1 MVEVSSLA
9 EKARVYQ
16 LAKDLGITSKELIG
30 ILQELNVE
38 VKSHMSSLDFGV
50 SDLVLDYL
58 TRTDK
63 ETGKDGKHLK
73 TELPGSDEDD
83 FQDLLQKKDRKER
96 VEGDEVEEL
105 EEDEFQ
111 STKIKVRDEKKK
123 KKKKWEGEVFD
134 ATILTAEKTK
144 PIKIKKK
151 KRQDRQEEEL
161 STEEKLELNRTVF
174 IVDPVSVKELA
185 NRMELPPNELIKEF
199 IRMKLMVSLNQL
211 VSAENAAKVAE
222 RFGIAIEV
230 VDAYTEEV
238 FEEKKEEV
246 EHLVHRPPVVTV
258 MGHVDHGKTSLLD
271 SIRETHVTDTEAG
284 GITQS
289 IGAYQVEVNGNH
301 ITFIDTPGHEAF
313 TQMRARGANITDI
326 VVLVVAA
333 DDGVM
338 PQTLEA
344 VSHARAA
351 KTSGNTPIIV
361 AINKIDKPQSN
372 PDRVKQ
378 QLAELGLVP
387 EQWGGDTITVL
398 VSARTKEGISELLDM
413 ILLQSEMLELKVN
426 PDKKAR
432 GTILEARLDKQRG
445 PVATVIVQQGTLR
458 EGDAVIAGLVYG
470 KIRAMTNYKGEKL
483 KEASPAMPVEITGLS
498 DVPQAGDDLFVC
510 ENDRK
515 AKQLATGRAEK
526 VREEKMKSV
535 KRVTLT
541 DLFKQLQDGQIKEL
555 NIIIKADTQG
565 SVEAMTQALNKLST
579 DEVRVNVILGGV
591 GAVNESDIMLASAS
605 NAIIIGFNVRS
616 DSNIVKLAENE
627 KIDVR
632 FYRIIYQA
640 IDDIR
645 AAMAGLLEPIYREV
659 ALGKAEIR
667 ATFNVSKVGVIGGAY
682 VIEGKI
688 TRSADVRV
696 LRDNVVICEGKISS
710 LKRFKDDAREVLA
723 GYECG
728 IGVERFNALCPKD
741 IIEAYELQ
749 PIMREL

>member
-1 MVEVSSLA
+1 MA
-9 EKARVYQ
+9 EKTRVYQ

-30 ILQELNVE
+30 ILQELNVD
-38 VKSHMSSLDFGV
+38 VKSHMSTLEFGV
-50 SDLVLDYL
+50 SDQVLDYL

-63 ETGKDGKHLK
+63 VSEVNHFQSEIKEAEEDEGQYQ
-73 TELPGSDEDD
+73 ELLPKKER
-83 FQDLLQKKDRKER
+83 KDR
-96 VEGDEVEEL
+96 VDEIEEL
-105 EEDEFQ
+105 EEEEFQ
-111 STKIKVRDEKKK
+111 GGKIKVRDDKKK
-123 KKKKWEGEVFD
+123 KKKKWEGDVLD
-134 ATILTAEKTK
+134 TILTVEKTK
-144 PIKIKKK
+144 PAKIKKK
-151 KRQDRQEEEL
+151 KRQDKQEEGQL
-161 STEEKLELNRTVF
+161 TEEKPELTRTVY

-185 NRMELPPNELIKEF
+185 TRMELPPNELIKEF
-199 IRMKLMVSLNQL
+199 IKMKLMVSLNQL

-230 VDAYTEEV
+230 VDAYTEEIL
-238 FEEKKEEV
+238 EEKKEEV
-246 EHLVHRPPVVTV
+246 ENLVPRPPVVTV

-271 SIRETHVTDTEAG
+271 SIRATHVTDTEAG

-289 IGAYQVEVNGNH
+289 IGAYQVEVNGH
-301 ITFIDTPGHEAF
+301 PITFIDTPGHEAF

-338 PQTLEA
+338 PQTIEA

-351 KTSGNTPIIV
+351 KTSGTIPILV

-387 EQWGGDTITVL
+387 EQWGGDTITVP
-398 VSARTKEGISELLDM
+398 VSARTKEGINELLDM
-413 ILLQSEMLELKVN
+413 ILLQSEMLELKAN

-432 GTILEARLDKQRG
+432 GTILEAKLDKQRG

-470 KIRAMTNYKGEKL
+470 KIRAMTNYKGERL
-483 KEASPAMPVEITGLS
+483 KEAYPAMPVEITGLS

-591 GAVNESDIMLASAS
+591 GAINERDIMLASAS

-640 IDDIR
+640 IDDIK

-682 VIEGKI
+682 VLEGKI

-728 IGVERFNALCPKD
+728 IGVEKFNGLCPKD

-749 PIMREL
+749 PVMREL

>member
-1 MVEVSSLA
+1 MEVSSLA
-9 EKARVYQ
+9 EKTRVYQ
-16 LAKDLGITSKELIG
+16 LAKDLGITSKELIV

-38 VKSHMSSLDFGV
+38 VKSHMSSLEFGV
-50 SDLVLDYL
+50 SDQVLDYL
-58 TRTDK
+58 TRSDK
-63 ETGKDGKHLK
+63 GTKIEHFKAEIEDSEEEYQ
-73 TELPGSDEDD
+73 ELLPKKE
-83 FQDLLQKKDRKER
+83 KKDR
-96 VEGDEVEEL
+96 GDEIEEL
-105 EEDEFQ
+105 EEEFQ
-111 STKIKVRDEKKK
+111 GGKRKIRDDKKK
-123 KKKKWEGEVFD
+123 KKKKWEGDVLD
-134 ATILTAEKTK
+134 TILTGEKAK
-144 PIKIKKK
+144 PVKIKKK
-151 KRQDRQEEEL
+151 KRQDKQEEEQL
-161 STEEKLELNRTVF
+161 LTEKPELTRTVY

-185 NRMELPPNELIKEF
+185 TRMELPPNELIKEF
-199 IRMKLMVSLNQL
+199 IKMKLMVSLNQL
-211 VSAENAAKVAE
+211 VSAENASKVAE

-246 EHLVHRPPVVTV
+246 EKLVHRPPVVTV

-271 SIRETHVTDTEAG
+271 SIRATHVTDTEAG

-289 IGAYQVEVNGNH
+289 IGAYQVGVNGH
-301 ITFIDTPGHEAF
+301 PITFIDTPGHEAF

-338 PQTLEA
+338 PQTIEA

-351 KTSGNTPIIV
+351 KASGTIPIIV

-387 EQWGGDTITVL
+387 EQWGGDTITVP
-398 VSARTKEGISELLDM
+398 VSARTKEGINDLLDM
-413 ILLQSEMLELKVN
+413 ILLQSEMLELKSN

-432 GTILEARLDKQRG
+432 GTILEAKLDKQRG
-445 PVATVIVQQGTLR
+445 PVATVIVQHGTLR

-470 KIRAMTNYKGEKL
+470 KIRAMTNYKGERL
-483 KEASPAMPVEITGLS
+483 KEAYPAMPVEITGLS

-591 GAVNESDIMLASAS
+591 GAINERDIMLASAS

-640 IDDIR
+640 IDDIK
-645 AAMAGLLEPIYREV
+645 AAMAGLLDPIYREV

-667 ATFNVSKVGVIGGAY
+667 ATFNVSKIGVIGGAY

-728 IGVERFNALCPKD
+728 IGVEKFNGLCPKD

-749 PIMREL
+749 PVMREL

>member
-9 EKARVYQ
+9 EKTRVYQ
-16 LAKDLGITSKELIG
+16 LAKDLNITSKELIV
-30 ILQELNVE
+30 ILQDLNVE
-38 VKSHMSSLDFGV
+38 VKSHMSSLEFGV
-50 SDLVLDYL
+50 SDQVLDYL
-58 TRTDK
+58 TRSDKGTDV
-63 ETGKDGKHLK
+63 GHLK
-73 TELPGSDEDD
+73 TEIEGSEEEV
-83 FQDLLQKKDRKER
+83 QDLLSNKDRKDR
-96 VEGDEVEEL
+96 GDEIEEL

-111 STKIKVRDEKKK
+111 SGKRKVRDDKKK
-123 KKKKWEGEVFD
+123 KKKKWEGDVLD
-134 ATILTAEKTK
+134 TILAGEKAK
-144 PIKIKKK
+144 PTKIKKK
-151 KRQDRQEEEL
+151 KRQDKQEEEQL
-161 STEEKLELNRTVF
+161 STEKPELTRTVF

-185 NRMELPPNELIKEF
+185 TRMELPPNELIKEF

-222 RFGIAIEV
+222 RFGIAIEA

-289 IGAYQVEVNGNH
+289 IGAYQVEVNGH
-301 ITFIDTPGHEAF
+301 PITFIDTPGHEAF

-338 PQTLEA
+338 PQTIEA

-351 KTSGNTPIIV
+351 KTSGTIPIIV

-398 VSARTKEGISELLDM
+398 VSARSKEGIDDLLDM
-413 ILLQSEMLELKVN
+413 ILLQSEMLELKAN

-432 GTILEARLDKQRG
+432 GTILEAKLDKQRG

-483 KEASPAMPVEITGLS
+483 KEAHPAMPVEIIGLS

-515 AKQLATGRAEK
+515 AKQLATSRAEK

-555 NIIIKADTQG
+555 NIVIKADTQG

-591 GAVNESDIMLASAS
+591 GAINERDIMLASAS

-645 AAMAGLLEPIYREV
+645 AAMAGLLDPIYREV

-667 ATFNVSKVGVIGGAY
+667 ATFNVSKIGVIGGAY

-728 IGVERFNALCPKD
+728 IGVEKFNGLCPKD

-749 PIMREL
+749 PVMREL

>member
-9 EKARVYQ
+9 EKTRVYQ

-30 ILQELNVE
+30 ILQELNVD
-38 VKSHMSSLDFGV
+38 VKSHMSTLEFGV
-50 SDLVLDYL
+50 SDQVLDYL

-63 ETGKDGKHLK
+63 VSEVNHFQSEIKEAEEDEGQYQ
-73 TELPGSDEDD
+73 ELLPKKER
-83 FQDLLQKKDRKER
+83 KDR
-96 VEGDEVEEL
+96 VDEIEEL
-105 EEDEFQ
+105 EEEEFQ
-111 STKIKVRDEKKK
+111 GGKIKVRDDKKK
-123 KKKKWEGEVFD
+123 KKKKWEGDVLD
-134 ATILTAEKTK
+134 TILTVEKTK
-144 PIKIKKK
+144 PAKIKKK
-151 KRQDRQEEEL
+151 KRQDKQEEGQL
-161 STEEKLELNRTVF
+161 TEEKPELTRTVY

-185 NRMELPPNELIKEF
+185 TRMELPPNELIKEF
-199 IRMKLMVSLNQL
+199 IKMKLMVSLNQL

-230 VDAYTEEV
+230 VDAYTEEIL
-238 FEEKKEEV
+238 EEKKEEV
-246 EHLVHRPPVVTV
+246 ENLVPRPPVVTV

-271 SIRETHVTDTEAG
+271 SIRATHVTDTEAG

-289 IGAYQVEVNGNH
+289 IGAYQVEVNGH
-301 ITFIDTPGHEAF
+301 PITFIDTPGHEAF

-338 PQTLEA
+338 PQTIEA

-351 KTSGNTPIIV
+351 KTSGTIPILV

-387 EQWGGDTITVL
+387 EQWGGDTITVP
-398 VSARTKEGISELLDM
+398 VSARTKEGINELLDM
-413 ILLQSEMLELKVN
+413 ILLQSEMLELKAN

-432 GTILEARLDKQRG
+432 GTILEAKLDKQRG

-470 KIRAMTNYKGEKL
+470 KIRAMTNYKGERL
-483 KEASPAMPVEITGLS
+483 KEAYPAMPVEITGLS

-591 GAVNESDIMLASAS
+591 GAINERDIMLASAS

-640 IDDIR
+640 IDDIK

-682 VIEGKI
+682 VLEGKI

-728 IGVERFNALCPKD
+728 IGVEKFNGLCPKD

-749 PIMREL
+749 PVMREL

>member
-9 EKARVYQ
+9 EKTRVYQ
-16 LAKDLGITSKELIG
+16 LAKDLGITSKDLIG
-30 ILQELNVE
+30 ILQELNVD
-38 VKSHMSSLDFGV
+38 VKSHMSTLEFGV
-50 SDLVLDYL
+50 SDQVLDYL
-58 TRTDK
+58 TRSDK
-63 ETGKDGKHLK
+63 VTEGEHFQAEIGETEGVGEYQDLLSKKDGKDGG
-73 TELPGSDEDD
+73 EEIED
-83 FQDLLQKKDRKER
+83 
-96 VEGDEVEEL
+96 L
-105 EEDEFQ
+105 EEEEFQ
-111 STKIKVRDEKKK
+111 GGKRKIRDDKKK
-123 KKKKWEGEVFD
+123 KKKKWEGD
-134 ATILTAEKTK
+134 ILDTILTAEKTK
-144 PIKIKKK
+144 PAKIKKK
-151 KRQDRQEEEL
+151 KRQDKQEEEQV
-161 STEEKLELNRTVF
+161 TEEKFELTRIVY

-185 NRMELPPNELIKEF
+185 TRMELPPNELIKEF
-199 IRMKLMVSLNQL
+199 IKMKLMVSLNQL
-211 VSAENAAKVAE
+211 VSADNAAKVAE

-230 VDAYTEEV
+230 VDAYTEEI

-246 EHLVHRPPVVTV
+246 ENLVFRPPVVTV

-271 SIRETHVTDTEAG
+271 SIRATHVTDTEAG

-289 IGAYQVEVNGNH
+289 IGAYQVEVNGH
-301 ITFIDTPGHEAF
+301 RITFIDTPGHEAF

-338 PQTLEA
+338 PQTIEA

-351 KTSGNTPIIV
+351 KISGTIPIIV

-387 EQWGGDTITVL
+387 EQWGGDTITVP
-398 VSARTKEGISELLDM
+398 VSARTKDGINDLLDM
-413 ILLQSEMLELKVN
+413 ILLQSEMLELKAN

-432 GTILEARLDKQRG
+432 GTILEAKLDKQRG

-470 KIRAMTNYKGEKL
+470 KIRAMTNYKGERL
-483 KEASPAMPVEITGLS
+483 KEAYPAMPVEITGLS

-591 GAVNESDIMLASAS
+591 GAVNERDIMLASAS

-640 IDDIR
+640 IDDIK

-682 VIEGKI
+682 VLEGKI

-728 IGVERFNALCPKD
+728 IGVEKFNGLCPKD

-749 PIMREL
+749 PVMREL

>member
-1 MVEVSSLA
+1 MA
-9 EKARVYQ
+9 EKTRVYQ
-16 LAKDLGITSKELIG
+16 LAKDLGITSKDLIG
-30 ILQELNVE
+30 ILQELNVD
-38 VKSHMSSLDFGV
+38 VKSHMSTLEFGV
-50 SDLVLDYL
+50 SDQVLDYL
-58 TRTDK
+58 TRSDK
-63 ETGKDGKHLK
+63 VTEGEHFKAEIGETEGVGEYQDLLSKKDGKDRG
-73 TELPGSDEDD
+73 EEIED
-83 FQDLLQKKDRKER
+83 
-96 VEGDEVEEL
+96 L
-105 EEDEFQ
+105 EEEEFQ
-111 STKIKVRDEKKK
+111 GGKRKIRDDKKK
-123 KKKKWEGEVFD
+123 KKKKWEGD
-134 ATILTAEKTK
+134 ILDTILTAEKTK
-144 PIKIKKK
+144 PAKIKKK
-151 KRQDRQEEEL
+151 KRQDKQEEEQV
-161 STEEKLELNRTVF
+161 TEEKFELTRIVY

-185 NRMELPPNELIKEF
+185 TRMELPPNELIKEF
-199 IRMKLMVSLNQL
+199 IKMKLMVSLNQL
-211 VSAENAAKVAE
+211 VSADNAAKVAE

-230 VDAYTEEV
+230 VDAYTEEI

-246 EHLVHRPPVVTV
+246 ENLVFRPPVVTV

-271 SIRETHVTDTEAG
+271 SIRATHVTDTEAG

-289 IGAYQVEVNGNH
+289 IGAYQVEVNGH
-301 ITFIDTPGHEAF
+301 RITFIDTPGHEAF

-338 PQTLEA
+338 PQTIEA

-351 KTSGNTPIIV
+351 KISGTIPIIV

-387 EQWGGDTITVL
+387 EQWGGDTITVP
-398 VSARTKEGISELLDM
+398 VSARTKDGINDLLDM
-413 ILLQSEMLELKVN
+413 ILLQSEMLELKAN

-432 GTILEARLDKQRG
+432 GTILEAKLDKQRG

-470 KIRAMTNYKGEKL
+470 KIRAMTNYKGERL
-483 KEASPAMPVEITGLS
+483 KEAYPAMPVEITGLS

-591 GAVNESDIMLASAS
+591 GAVNERDIMLASAS

-640 IDDIR
+640 IDDIK

-682 VIEGKI
+682 VLEGKI

-728 IGVERFNALCPKD
+728 IGVEKFNGLCPKD

-749 PIMREL
+749 PVMREL

>member
-1 MVEVSSLA
+1 MA
-9 EKARVYQ
+9 EKTRVYQ
-16 LAKDLGITSKELIG
+16 LAKDLGITSKDLIG
-30 ILQELNVE
+30 ILQELNVD
-38 VKSHMSSLDFGV
+38 VKSHMSTLEFGV
-50 SDLVLDYL
+50 SDQVLDYL
-58 TRTDK
+58 TRSDK
-63 ETGKDGKHLK
+63 VTEGEHFQAEIGETEGVGEYQDLLSKKDGKDGG
-73 TELPGSDEDD
+73 EEIED
-83 FQDLLQKKDRKER
+83 
-96 VEGDEVEEL
+96 L
-105 EEDEFQ
+105 EEEEFQ
-111 STKIKVRDEKKK
+111 GGKRKIRDDKKK
-123 KKKKWEGEVFD
+123 KKKKWEGD
-134 ATILTAEKTK
+134 ILDTILTAEKTK
-144 PIKIKKK
+144 PAKIKKK
-151 KRQDRQEEEL
+151 KRQDKQEEEQV
-161 STEEKLELNRTVF
+161 TEEKFELTRIVYV
-174 IVDPVSVKELA
+174 VDPVSVKELA
-185 NRMELPPNELIKEF
+185 TRMELPPNELIKEF
-199 IRMKLMVSLNQL
+199 IKMKLMVSLNQL
-211 VSAENAAKVAE
+211 VSADNAAKVAE

-230 VDAYTEEV
+230 VDAYTEEI

-246 EHLVHRPPVVTV
+246 ENLVFRPPVVTV

-271 SIRETHVTDTEAG
+271 SIRATHVTDTEAG

-289 IGAYQVEVNGNH
+289 IGAYQVEVNGH
-301 ITFIDTPGHEAF
+301 RITFIDTPGHEAF

-338 PQTLEA
+338 PQTIEA

-351 KTSGNTPIIV
+351 KISGTIPIIV

-387 EQWGGDTITVL
+387 EQWGGDTITVP
-398 VSARTKEGISELLDM
+398 VSARTKDGINDLLDM
-413 ILLQSEMLELKVN
+413 ILLQSEMLELKAN

-432 GTILEARLDKQRG
+432 GTILEAKLDKQRG

-470 KIRAMTNYKGEKL
+470 KIRAMTNYKGERL
-483 KEASPAMPVEITGLS
+483 KEAYPAMPVEITGLS

-591 GAVNESDIMLASAS
+591 GAVNERDIMLASAS

-640 IDDIR
+640 IDDIK

-682 VIEGKI
+682 VLEGKI

-728 IGVERFNALCPKD
+728 IGVEKFNGLCPKD

-749 PIMREL
+749 PVMREL

>member
-1 MVEVSSLA
+1 MA
-9 EKARVYQ
+9 EKTRVYQ

-38 VKSHMSSLDFGV
+38 VKSHMSSLEFGV
-50 SDLVLDYL
+50 SDQVLDYL
-58 TRTDK
+58 TRSDKGTDVGHFQTQ
-63 ETGKDGKHLK
+63 EDA
-73 TELPGSDEDD
+73 DEEEY
-83 FQDLLQKKDRKER
+83 QDLLLKKDRKDR
-96 VEGDEVEEL
+96 GDEIEEL
-105 EEDEFQ
+105 EDEEFQ
-111 STKIKVRDEKKK
+111 GGKRKVRDDKKK
-123 KKKKWEGEVFD
+123 KKKKWEGDVLD
-134 ATILTAEKTK
+134 TILTTEKTK
-144 PIKIKKK
+144 PSKIKKK
-151 KRQDRQEEEL
+151 KRQDRQDEEQLSGEKTEL
-161 STEEKLELNRTVF
+161 TRTVY

-185 NRMELPPNELIKEF
+185 TRMELAPNELIKEF
-199 IRMKLMVSLNQL
+199 IKMKLMVSLNQL
-211 VSAENAAKVAE
+211 VSAENASKVAE
-222 RFGIAIEV
+222 RFGIAIEI
-230 VDAYTEEV
+230 VDAYTEEIL
-238 FEEKKEEV
+238 EEKKEEV
-246 EHLVHRPPVVTV
+246 ENLVFRPPVVTV

-271 SIRETHVTDTEAG
+271 SIRATHVTDTEAG

-289 IGAYQVEVNGNH
+289 IGAYQVEVNGH
-301 ITFIDTPGHEAF
+301 PITFIDTPGHEAF
-313 TQMRARGANITDI
+313 TQMRARGANITDV

-338 PQTLEA
+338 PQTIEA

-351 KTSGNTPIIV
+351 KSSGTIPIIV

-387 EQWGGDTITVL
+387 EQWGGDTITVP
-398 VSARTKEGISELLDM
+398 VSARTKEGINDLLDM
-413 ILLQSEMLELKVN
+413 ILLQSEMLELKAN

-470 KIRAMTNYKGEKL
+470 KIRAMTNYKGERL
-483 KEASPAMPVEITGLS
+483 KEAYPAMPVEITGLS

-591 GAVNESDIMLASAS
+591 GAINERDIMLASAS

-616 DSNIVKLAENE
+616 DSNIIKLAEKE

-640 IDDIR
+640 IDDIK
-645 AAMAGLLEPIYREV
+645 AAMAGLLDPIYREV

-667 ATFNVSKVGVIGGAY
+667 ATFNVSKIGVIGGAY
-682 VIEGKI
+682 VLEGKI

-728 IGVERFNALCPKD
+728 IGVEKFNGLCPKD

-749 PIMREL
+749 PVMREL

>member
-1 MVEVSSLA
+1 MA
-9 EKARVYQ
+9 EKTGVYQ

-30 ILQELNVE
+30 ILQELNVD
-38 VKSHMSSLDFGV
+38 VKSHMSTLEFGV
-50 SDLVLDYL
+50 SDQVLDYL

-63 ETGKDGKHLK
+63 VSEVNHFQSEIKEAEEDEGQYQ
-73 TELPGSDEDD
+73 ELLPKKER
-83 FQDLLQKKDRKER
+83 KDR
-96 VEGDEVEEL
+96 VDEIEEL
-105 EEDEFQ
+105 EEEEFQ
-111 STKIKVRDEKKK
+111 GGKIKVRDDKKK
-123 KKKKWEGEVFD
+123 KKKKWEGDVLD
-134 ATILTAEKTK
+134 TILTVEKTK
-144 PIKIKKK
+144 PAKIKKK
-151 KRQDRQEEEL
+151 KRQDKQEEGQL
-161 STEEKLELNRTVF
+161 TEEKPELTRTVY

-185 NRMELPPNELIKEF
+185 TRMELPPNELIKEF
-199 IRMKLMVSLNQL
+199 IKMKLMVSLNQL

-230 VDAYTEEV
+230 VDAYTEEIL
-238 FEEKKEEV
+238 EEKKEEV
-246 EHLVHRPPVVTV
+246 ENLVPRPPVVTV

-271 SIRETHVTDTEAG
+271 SIRATHVTDTEAG

-289 IGAYQVEVNGNH
+289 IGAYQVEVNGH
-301 ITFIDTPGHEAF
+301 PITFIDTPGHEAF

-338 PQTLEA
+338 PQTIEA

-351 KTSGNTPIIV
+351 KTSGTIPILV

-387 EQWGGDTITVL
+387 EQWGGDTITVP
-398 VSARTKEGISELLDM
+398 VSARTKEGINELLDM
-413 ILLQSEMLELKVN
+413 ILLQSEMLELKAN

-432 GTILEARLDKQRG
+432 GTILEAKLDKQRG

-470 KIRAMTNYKGEKL
+470 KIRAMTNYKGERL
-483 KEASPAMPVEITGLS
+483 KEAYPAMPVEITGLS

-591 GAVNESDIMLASAS
+591 GAINERDIMLASAS

-640 IDDIR
+640 IDDIK

-682 VIEGKI
+682 VLEGKI

-728 IGVERFNALCPKD
+728 IGVEKFNGLCPKD

-749 PIMREL
+749 PVMREL

>member
-1 MVEVSSLA
+1 MEVSSLA
-9 EKARVYQ
+9 EKTRVYQ

-30 ILQELNVE
+30 ILQELNVD
-38 VKSHMSSLDFGV
+38 VKSHMSTLEFGV
-50 SDLVLDYL
+50 SDQVLDYL
-58 TRTDK
+58 TRSDK
-63 ETGKDGKHLK
+63 VTEGEHFQSEIEETEGVGEYQ
-73 TELPGSDEDD
+73 ELLS
-83 FQDLLQKKDRKER
+83 KKDRKDR
-96 VEGDEVEEL
+96 GDDEIEDL
-105 EEDEFQ
+105 EEEEFQ
-111 STKIKVRDEKKK
+111 GGKRKIRDDKKK
-123 KKKKWEGEVFD
+123 KKKKWEGD
-134 ATILTAEKTK
+134 ILDTILTGEKTK
-144 PIKIKKK
+144 PAKIKKK
-151 KRQDRQEEEL
+151 KRQDKQEEEEV
-161 STEEKLELNRTVF
+161 TEEKFELTRIVY

-185 NRMELPPNELIKEF
+185 TRMELPPNELIKEF

-211 VSAENAAKVAE
+211 VSADNAAKVAE

-230 VDAYTEEV
+230 VDAYTEEI

-246 EHLVHRPPVVTV
+246 ENLVSRPPVVTV

-271 SIRETHVTDTEAG
+271 SIRATHVTDTEAG

-289 IGAYQVEVNGNH
+289 IGAYQVEVNGH
-301 ITFIDTPGHEAF
+301 RITFIDTPGHEAF

-338 PQTLEA
+338 PQTIEA

-351 KTSGNTPIIV
+351 KISGTIPIIV

-387 EQWGGDTITVL
+387 EQWGGDTITVP
-398 VSARTKEGISELLDM
+398 VSARTKDGINDLLDM
-413 ILLQSEMLELKVN
+413 ILLQSEMLELKAN

-432 GTILEARLDKQRG
+432 GTILEAKLDKQRG

-470 KIRAMTNYKGEKL
+470 KIRAMTNYKGERL
-483 KEASPAMPVEITGLS
+483 KEAYPAMPVEITGLS

-591 GAVNESDIMLASAS
+591 GAINERDIMLASAS

-627 KIDVR
+627 NIDVR

-640 IDDIR
+640 IDDIK

-659 ALGKAEIR
+659 PLGKAEIR

-682 VIEGKI
+682 VLEGKI

-728 IGVERFNALCPKD
+728 IGVEKFNGLCPKD

-749 PIMREL
+749 PVMREL

>member
-9 EKARVYQ
+9 EKTRVYQ
-16 LAKDLGITSKELIG
+16 LAKDLGITSKELIV

-38 VKSHMSSLDFGV
+38 VKSHMSSLEFGV
-50 SDLVLDYL
+50 SDQVLDYL
-58 TRTDK
+58 TRSDK
-63 ETGKDGKHLK
+63 GTEIEHLK
-73 TELPGSDEDD
+73 TEIEDSEVEYQELLP
-83 FQDLLQKKDRKER
+83 KKDRKDR
-96 VEGDEVEEL
+96 GDEIEEL
-105 EEDEFQ
+105 EEEEFQ
-111 STKIKVRDEKKK
+111 GGKRKIRDDKKK
-123 KKKKWEGEVFD
+123 KKKKWEGDVLD
-134 ATILTAEKTK
+134 TILTGEKAKTVRS
-144 PIKIKKK
+144 KKK
-151 KRQDRQEEEL
+151 KRQDKQEEEQL
-161 STEEKLELNRTVF
+161 LTEKPELTRTVY

-185 NRMELPPNELIKEF
+185 TRMELPPNELIKEF
-199 IRMKLMVSLNQL
+199 IKMKLMVSLNQL
-211 VSAENAAKVAE
+211 VSAENASKVAE

-246 EHLVHRPPVVTV
+246 EKLVHRPPVVTV

-271 SIRETHVTDTEAG
+271 SIRATHVTDTEAG

-289 IGAYQVEVNGNH
+289 IGAYQVEVNGH
-301 ITFIDTPGHEAF
+301 PITFIDTPGHEAF

-338 PQTLEA
+338 PQTIEA

-351 KTSGNTPIIV
+351 KASGTIPIIV

-387 EQWGGDTITVL
+387 EQWGGDTITVP
-398 VSARTKEGISELLDM
+398 VSARTKEGINDLLDM
-413 ILLQSEMLELKVN
+413 ILLQSEMLELKSN

-432 GTILEARLDKQRG
+432 GTILEAKLDKQRG
-445 PVATVIVQQGTLR
+445 PVATVIVQHGTLR

-470 KIRAMTNYKGEKL
+470 KIRAMTNYKGERL
-483 KEASPAMPVEITGLS
+483 KEAYPAMPVEITGLS

-591 GAVNESDIMLASAS
+591 GAVNERDIMLASAS

-616 DSNIVKLAENE
+616 DSNIIKLAENE

-640 IDDIR
+640 IDDIK

-728 IGVERFNALCPKD
+728 IGVEKFNGLCPKD

-749 PIMREL
+749 PVMREL

>member
-1 MVEVSSLA
+1 
-9 EKARVYQ
+9 
-16 LAKDLGITSKELIG
+16 
-30 ILQELNVE
+30 
-38 VKSHMSSLDFGV
+38 MSTLEFGV
-50 SDLVLDYL
+50 SDQVLDYL
-58 TRTDK
+58 TRSDKVTEVKHFQSEIK
-63 ETGKDGKHLK
+63 ETEEDEGEYQ
-73 TELPGSDEDD
+73 ELLPKKER
-83 FQDLLQKKDRKER
+83 KDR
-96 VEGDEVEEL
+96 GDEIEEL
-105 EEDEFQ
+105 EEEEFQ
-111 STKIKVRDEKKK
+111 GGKIKVRDDKKK
-123 KKKKWEGEVFD
+123 KKKKWEGDVLD
-134 ATILTAEKTK
+134 TILTAEKTK
-144 PIKIKKK
+144 PAKIKKK
-151 KRQDRQEEEL
+151 KRQDKQEEEQL
-161 STEEKLELNRTVF
+161 TEEKPELTRTVY

-185 NRMELPPNELIKEF
+185 TRMELPPNELIKEF
-199 IRMKLMVSLNQL
+199 IKMKLMVSLNQL
-211 VSAENAAKVAE
+211 VSAENATKVAE

-230 VDAYTEEV
+230 VDAYTEEIL
-238 FEEKKEEV
+238 EEKKEEV
-246 EHLVHRPPVVTV
+246 ENLVLRPPVVTV

-271 SIRETHVTDTEAG
+271 SIRATHVTDTEAG

-289 IGAYQVEVNGNH
+289 IGAYQVEVNGH
-301 ITFIDTPGHEAF
+301 PITFIDTPGHEAF

-338 PQTLEA
+338 PQTIEA

-351 KTSGNTPIIV
+351 KTSGTIPILV
-361 AINKIDKPQSN
+361 AVNKIDKPQSN

-387 EQWGGDTITVL
+387 EQWGGDTITVP
-398 VSARTKEGISELLDM
+398 VSARTKEGINELLDM
-413 ILLQSEMLELKVN
+413 ILLQSEMLELKAN

-432 GTILEARLDKQRG
+432 GTILEAKLDKQRG

-470 KIRAMTNYKGEKL
+470 KIRAMTNYKGERL
-483 KEASPAMPVEITGLS
+483 KEAYPAMPVEITGLS

-591 GAVNESDIMLASAS
+591 GAINERDIMLASAS

-640 IDDIR
+640 IDDIK

-682 VIEGKI
+682 VLEGKI

-728 IGVERFNALCPKD
+728 IGVEKFNGLCPKD

-749 PIMREL
+749 PVMREL